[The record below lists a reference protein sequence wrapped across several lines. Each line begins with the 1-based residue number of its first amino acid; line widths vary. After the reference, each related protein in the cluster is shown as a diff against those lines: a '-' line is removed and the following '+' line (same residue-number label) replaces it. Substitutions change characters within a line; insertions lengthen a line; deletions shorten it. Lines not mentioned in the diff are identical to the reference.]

1 MENNRERSRWI
12 VNLIV
17 LAIPATILLIP
28 VDIMSLQSLV
38 DLGFKGEILENAG
51 AEVMILP
58 SKNNHIDLNDAINIL
73 YEKGIKLSN
82 KCNDMLDDAKLKIN
96 IIKNENFIKTFSA
109 PLAQMNIL

>member
-38 DLGFKGEILENAG
+38 DLGFKGESLENAG
-51 AEVMILP
+51 VDV
-58 SKNNHIDLNDAINIL
+58 SAITKGVRDDVLALQIMLSVARLLML
-73 YEKGIKLSN
+73 YSYYLVLDWKRKGAYLYLSVSV
-82 KCNDMLDDAKLKIN
+82 I
-96 IIKNENFIKTFSA
+96 SA
-109 PLAQMNIL
+109 LA